1 MSGLSLLEAAQW
13 VGLAG
18 PAAIPAV
25 TTAFNLLTWP
35 EGRADAP
42 PAPLRISVC
51 IPARNEE
58 ATIEACARA
67 ALASRHPLHEVVVF
81 DDASTDR
88 TPAILA
94 ALAAEDPRL
103 KVFQG
108 DGLPDGWVGKPHAC
122 HQLARH
128 ATGDV
133 LLFLDADTFLDPDGV
148 SRVASLLAHPRLP
161 SDVVTAVPQQRTGT
175 LAEQLM
181 MPLLHL
187 VYTSWLPIVMVRLSR
202 HPAFLAANGQVL
214 AIRRDTYD
222 AIGGFAAVKA
232 EVVDDM
238 AFCRRAKVLGHRV
251 VFADGRHIATCRMYD
266 SGAALWAGFSKNL
279 YEGIGGHPLALA
291 AVVGL
296 LLGTWVLPWLALPVA
311 AVAGWGTATAAA
323 ATGIGLGVLTRLMLA
338 LRYDHSVASVAAH
351 PAAVVGLVGI
361 ALNSFRWSRR
371 GEIAWA
377 GRTYAARAE
386 RETP

>member
-1 MSGLSLLEAAQW
+1 MTGLELSDAALW

-35 EGRADAP
+35 EGRPEARSHG
-42 PAPLRISVC
+42 LRISVC

-58 ATIEACARA
+58 ATIEACVRA

-88 TPAILA
+88 TPEILA
-94 ALAAEDPRL
+94 ALAAQDDRL
-103 KVFQG
+103 RVVKG
-108 DGLPDGWVGKPHAC
+108 SGLPDGWVGKPHAC
-122 HQLARH
+122 HQLALH

-133 LLFLDADTFLDPDGV
+133 LLFVDADTFLEPDGV
-148 SRVASLLAHPRLP
+148 ARVTSLLEHERFP
-161 SDVVTAVPQQRTGT
+161 SDVVTAVPDQLTGT
-175 LAEQLM
+175 LAERVM

-187 VYTSWLPIVMVRLSR
+187 VYTSWLPIPTVRLSPN
-202 HPAFLAANGQVL
+202 PAFLAANGQVL
-214 AIRRDTYD
+214 AIRRRTYD
-222 AIGGFAAVKA
+222 AIGGFESVKT

-238 AFCRRAKVLGHRV
+238 AFCRRAKVQGHQV
-251 VFADGRHIATCRMYD
+251 VFADGRHIAKCRMYD
-266 SGAALWAGFSKNL
+266 SGLDLWKGFSKNL

-291 AVVGL
+291 AVVSL

-311 AVAGWGTATAAA
+311 ALAGWSTAALAA
-323 ATGIGLGVLTRLMLA
+323 ATGIGLGLLTRAMLA
-338 LRYDHSVASVAAH
+338 LRYGHSPLSVGAH

-361 ALNSFRWSRR
+361 AINSFRWSRR
-371 GEIAWA
+371 GQISWA
-377 GRTYAARAE
+377 GRTYAAKAH